1 MDFLKKRKRKSVLQG
16 CLLALIPLMLA
27 LLMMAGAEVQWLLQS
42 PRYLYEV
49 PEEELEGAYVTVEVP
64 FLYGAYA
71 YEEEYENN
79 RPTGRTVSMEYM
91 IDANEVSYCGM
102 YVSGSN
108 LKKAEALME
117 ESEAYMD
124 GELTDIPQNSFTVT
138 GVMKPMS
145 GESLRFYKEALDYD
159 AMTAEEQ
166 ALFLTLYLDTEA
178 GVNWGLLAFGV
189 IALVIAVW
197 VIVYAALGKYQ
208 KQLAEK
214 ANALSGGNPEYI
226 LEQVKAIRETTP
238 VCKGVWIGTNLVY
251 LEQGMRQYLYEKR
264 EICWAYPQTTRQK
277 IYGLIT
283 IGKYHS
289 LVLRTMDGKNFAFR
303 MSEEKTREGVQT
315 LGKLLPA
322 CVLGYSK
329 ELETIYNQNRG
340 QFAQIAAA
348 QRGAQQ

>member
-1 MDFLKKRKRKSVLQG
+1 MDFLKKRKRKSVLQC

-27 LLMMAGAEVQWLLQS
+27 LMMMAGAGVQWLLQS

-102 YVSGSN
+102 YVSGAD

-117 ESEAYMD
+117 ESDAYMD
-124 GELTDIPQNSFTVT
+124 GSGGVPEKSFTVT

-145 GESLRFYKEALDYD
+145 GESLRFYKDALDYNT
-159 AMTAEEQ
+159 MSQEEQ
-166 ALFLTLYLDTEA
+166 ALFLPLYLDTEA

-189 IALVIAVW
+189 ILLGVALWIV
-197 VIVYAALGKYQ
+197 VYAAMGKYQ
-208 KQLAEK
+208 KQLAEE

-226 LEQVKAIRETTP
+226 LEQVKALRETAP
-238 VCKGVWIGTNLVY
+238 VCKGLWIGANLVY

-264 EICWAYPQTTRQK
+264 EICWAYSQTTQQK
-277 IYGLIT
+277 MYGFIPV
-283 IGKYHS
+283 GKYHS

-329 ELETIYNQNRG
+329 ELETVYNQNRE

-348 QRGAQQ
+348 QRGARQ

>member
-117 ESEAYMD
+117 ESDAYMD
-124 GELTDIPQNSFTVT
+124 GSGNVPEKSFTVT

-145 GESLRFYKEALDYD
+145 GESLRFYKDALDYNS
-159 AMTAEEQ
+159 MSQEEQ
-166 ALFLTLYLDTEA
+166 ALFLPLYLDTEA
-178 GVNWGLLAFGV
+178 GVNWGLLAFGGILLGV
-189 IALVIAVW
+189 AVW
-197 VIVYAALGKYQ
+197 LVLYAAMGKYQ
-208 KQLAEK
+208 KQLVEK
-214 ANALSGGNPEYI
+214 ANALSGENPEYI
-226 LEQVKAIRETTP
+226 LEQVEALRETTP
-238 VCKGVWIGTNLVY
+238 VCKGLWIGTNLVY

-264 EICWAYPQTTRQK
+264 EICWAYSQTTQQK
-277 IYGLIT
+277 MYGFIPV
-283 IGKYHS
+283 GKYYS